1 VGGERETG
9 KWLMIAAT
17 GQGDVSRM
25 FDNGTPDLSAWCK
38 ISLTEEKFWEAE
50 VVDQGKYDWSVMGH
64 G

>member
-1 VGGERETG
+1 
-9 KWLMIAAT
+9 MIAAT